1 MSAIKKT
8 RIQNVIAIATVA
20 VATVFGYSG
29 AQAAVYVGSWD
40 PLFGSPFDVPGQV
53 LGWSGEVQM
62 YVPDACLVGT
72 HQTVQG
78 FGCNS
83 NANPLLR
90 QHIIG
95 ASVSLYDSSNI
106 LAPVLKETLTF
117 APNGLYPFA
126 LNTVDIFNGNVIGI
140 GTGYSEP
147 LAPSSTFAGIN
158 TYNFALGFS
167 LAQGPS
173 LVAISGDNSLFDN
186 AFFSWAQ
193 AAYDN
198 LSPSGRQYWEPLVIG
213 PYRDYY
219 SGTIINGAIQAG
231 NGSDPLPKESLA
243 AFQRSFSGDVP
254 EPGTL
259 TLALAGLGGLL
270 AARRRKQ
277 RTIS

>member
-72 HQTVQG
+72 YQTVQG
-78 FGCNS
+78 VGCNS
-83 NANPLLR
+83 NADPLLR
-90 QHIIG
+90 QHILG
-95 ASVSLYDSSNI
+95 ATVSLYDNVTST
-106 LAPVLKETLTF
+106 VVQTLTF

-147 LAPSSTFAGIN
+147 LAPSSTFASIN
-158 TYNFALGFS
+158 TYSFALGFS
-167 LAQGPS
+167 VDEGPS
-173 LVAISGDNSLFDN
+173 LVAIKGMERVFSTAKGVYRVLSRFGLDEPFADWWGDIY
-186 AFFSWAQ
+186 Q
-193 AAYDN
+193 
-198 LSPSGRQYWEPLVIG
+198 GRVIE
-213 PYRDYY
+213 
-219 SGTIINGAIQAG
+219 GAIVAG
-231 NGSDPLPKESLA
+231 NGSDPLPKENLA
-243 AFQRSFSGDVP
+243 AFKASFSGDVP

-277 RTIS
+277 RTTS

>member
-8 RIQNVIAIATVA
+8 RIQNVIAIATIV
-20 VATVFGYSG
+20 VATVLGCSS

-40 PLFGSPFDVPGQV
+40 PLFGSPFNTPGEI

-83 NANPLLR
+83 DVNPLLR

-95 ASVSLYDSSNI
+95 ATVSLYDNATSAVI
-106 LAPVLKETLTF
+106 ETLTF

-126 LNTVDIFNGNVIGI
+126 LNTVDIFNGNVVGI

-158 TYNFALGFS
+158 AYSFALGFS

-173 LVAISGDNSLFDN
+173 LVAISGGNQ
-186 AFFSWAQ
+186 FFSWAQ
-193 AAYDN
+193 ATYDS
-198 LSPSGRQYWEPLVIG
+198 LSPQERQLWEPLVMG
-213 PYRDYY
+213 YRNYY
-219 SGTIINGAIQAG
+219 SGAIINGAIQAG
-231 NGSDPLPKESLA
+231 NGSDPLPKENLA

-259 TLALAGLGGLL
+259 ALALAGLGGVIT
-270 AARRRKQ
+270 ARRRKQ
-277 RTIS
+277 RTAR